1 MADRFLIVT
10 KRKVIDTPAVP
21 EVPAVPADPTTQP
34 PTPATPAIPAVVE
47 VSHLEVDQV
56 YVEDSP
62 AQVARNLEL
71 PVPNMDAYHLSFSGP
86 DLNASI
92 QPVTIKGGA
101 RAPGTGR
108 EVVEIEAGGGVVGSA
123 EVDI

>member
-10 KRKVIDTPAVP
+10 KRKVIDTPGVP
-21 EVPAVPADPTTQP
+21 ADPGPPVVPAVP
-34 PTPATPAIPAVVE
+34 E
-47 VSHLEVDQV
+47 VSHLEANQV
-56 YVEDSP
+56 YVEDS
-62 AQVARNLEL
+62 AKQVALNLEL
-71 PVPNMDAYHLSFSGP
+71 PVPNMDAYYLSFSGP

-92 QPVTIKGGA
+92 QPVTVKGGA